1 MTCIA
6 LYFIVF
12 SRSCSS
18 QSLQGSVFLSLCLS
32 SYSLSMSDPRDR
44 LLAHKYKQKQDRKER
59 EEREKRDSI
68 LNEAIPDSYLKPRD
82 VAVQG
87 KTLTG
92 SSAGELT
99 QESGPEAEARPP
111 PSPYSQTSKE
121 TKKDKA
127 AAE

>member
-1 MTCIA
+1 
-6 LYFIVF
+6 
-12 SRSCSS
+12 
-18 QSLQGSVFLSLCLS
+18 
-32 SYSLSMSDPRDR
+32 MSDPRDR

-92 SSAGELT
+92 TRKVVQKQKHGHHQVLT
-99 QESGPEAEARPP
+99 RRQARKP
-111 PSPYSQTSKE
+111 
-121 TKKDKA
+121 KKTRQLQS
-127 AAE
+127 EE

>member
-6 LYFIVF
+6 SYFIVF

-59 EEREKRDSI
+59 EQREKQKQKHVVQKQKHGHHQVLTRRQ
-68 LNEAIPDSYLKPRD
+68 ARKPK
-82 VAVQG
+82 
-87 KTLTG
+87 KTRQLQ
-92 SSAGELT
+92 SE
-99 QESGPEAEARPP
+99 E
-111 PSPYSQTSKE
+111 
-121 TKKDKA
+121 
-127 AAE
+127 